1 MNIGICGIGG
11 RMGNAILRISTE
23 RGHKLG
29 AAFDADG
36 SPLINKNAKELVNN
50 SLADCTISAI
60 NADMLQSVDGV
71 IDFSGPAATMKLIGI
86 LSELKKPVVIG
97 TTGFS
102 DADVAEIR
110 SYSEKIPVIHS
121 PNMSL
126 GVNLLFKL
134 TEIASMALTTDYDVE
149 IFEAHHRFKKDA
161 PSGTAKRLLEIVK
174 ENMAG
179 LSKAADVNGRE
190 GITGERTSNEIGMHA
205 MRGGNIIGEHT
216 VFYTG
221 LDDRIELTHRAAS
234 RDVFARGAVS
244 AVEYLYKKT
253 PGFYTMYDVL
263 GFK

>member
-11 RMGNAILRISTE
+11 RMGTAILRIMTE
-23 RGHKLG
+23 RGHNLC

-36 SPLINKNAKELVNN
+36 SPMINKNTKELVN
-50 SLADCTISAI
+50 SPQADCVVSVI
-60 NADMLQSVDGV
+60 NKDALQGVDGV
-71 IDFSGPAATMKLIGI
+71 IDFSGPAATIKLIRI
-86 LSELKKPVVIG
+86 LAELKKPIVIG

-102 DADVAEIR
+102 GSDIAEIR
-110 SYSEKIPVIHS
+110 SFSEIIPVIHS

-134 TEIASMALTTDYDVE
+134 TEIASMALSTDYDVE

-174 ENMAG
+174 ENMKG
-179 LSKAADVNGRE
+179 LSGAADINGRE
-190 GITGERTSNEIGMHA
+190 GITGERTNNEIGMHA

-216 VFYTG
+216 VFYNG
-221 LDDRIELTHRAAS
+221 PDDRIELTHRAAS

-244 AVEYLYKKT
+244 AMEYLYNRA

>member
-11 RMGNAILRISTE
+11 RMGHAILRIATE
-23 RGHKLG
+23 RGNKIH
-29 AAFDADG
+29 AAFDTED
-36 SPLINKNAKELVNN
+36 SPLINKNCKELVN
-50 SLADCTISAI
+50 SPLADCIISTI
-60 NADMLQSVDGV
+60 NADALQGVDGV
-71 IDFSGPAATMKLIGI
+71 IDFSGPAATMKLIRI
-86 LSELKKPVVIG
+86 LAELKKPVVIG

-102 DADVAEIR
+102 GSDVAEIR
-110 SYSEKIPVIHS
+110 SYSEIIPVIHS

-134 TEIASMALTTDYDVE
+134 TEIASMALTTEYDVE

-161 PSGTAKRLLEIVK
+161 PSGTARRLLEIVK
-174 ENMAG
+174 ENMQG
-179 LSKAADVNGRE
+179 LSNAADINGRE
-190 GITGERTSNEIGMHA
+190 GITGERTANEIGMHA

-244 AVEYLYKKT
+244 AMEYLHNMA

>member
-11 RMGNAILRISTE
+11 RMGNAILRIAVE
-23 RGHKLG
+23 RGHKLC
-29 AAFDADG
+29 AAFDAAG
-36 SPLINKNAKELVNN
+36 SPLINTNASLLVKS
-50 SLADCTISAI
+50 SLADCIITPV
-60 NADMLQSVDGV
+60 NSVSLKGIDGI
-71 IDFSGPAATMKLIGI
+71 IDFSGPAATFELLKLLAEI
-86 LSELKKPVVIG
+86 KKPVVIG

-102 DADVAEIR
+102 DTDTAKIR
-110 SYSEKIPVIHS
+110 SYSDKIPVILS

-134 TEIASMALTTDYDVE
+134 TEIASRALTTDYDVE

-161 PSGTAKRLLEIVK
+161 PSGTAKRLLDIVK
-174 ENMAG
+174 ENMTG
-179 LSKAADVNGRE
+179 LSDAVDVNGRE
-190 GITGERTSNEIGMHA
+190 GIKGERTNNEIGMHA

-244 AVEYLYKKT
+244 AIEYLLNKA

>member
-11 RMGNAILRISTE
+11 RMGNAILRIALE
-23 RGHKLG
+23 RCHKLY
-29 AAFDADG
+29 AAFDAEK
-36 SPLINKNAKELVNN
+36 SPYITVINSEALKG
-50 SLADCTISAI
+50 
-60 NADMLQSVDGV
+60 VDGV
-71 IDFSGPAATMKLIGI
+71 MDFSGPSASMKLLKI

-97 TTGFS
+97 TTGFTDS
-102 DADVAEIR
+102 DVAQIK
-110 SYSEKIPVIHS
+110 SYSEIIPVIHS

-134 TEIASMALTTDYDVE
+134 TEIASKALTTDYDVE

-161 PSGTAKRLLEIVK
+161 PSGTAKRLMEIVK
-174 ENMAG
+174 ENMKG
-179 LSKAADVNGRE
+179 LSNAADINGRE
-190 GITGERTSNEIGMHA
+190 GITGERTNNEIGMHA

-221 LDDRIELTHRAAS
+221 LDDRIELTHRAAN
-234 RDVFARGAVS
+234 RDVLARGAVS
-244 AVEYLYKKT
+244 AMEFLYNRA

>member
-11 RMGNAILRISTE
+11 RMGNAVLRISGE
-23 RGHKLG
+23 RGHKLQ
-29 AAFDADG
+29 AAFDAES

-50 SLADCTISAI
+50 PLSDCTISVI
-60 NADMLQSVDGV
+60 NADALQGVDGV
-71 IDFSGPAATMKLIGI
+71 IDFSSPSAAMKLIKI
-86 LSELKKPVVIG
+86 AADLKKPCVIG

-102 DADVAEIR
+102 ESEVAEIR
-110 SYSEKIPVIHS
+110 SYSETIPVILS

-174 ENMAG
+174 ENMKG
-179 LSKAADVNGRE
+179 LSGAAEVNGRE
-190 GITGERTSNEIGMHA
+190 GITGERTNNEIGMHA

-221 LDDRIELTHRAAS
+221 LEDRIELTHRVS
-234 RDVFARGAVS
+234 NRDALARGAVS
-244 AVEYLYKKT
+244 AMEYLYKKA

>member
-11 RMGNAILRISTE
+11 RMGQAILRIMTE
-23 RGHKLG
+23 RGHKLH

-36 SPLINKNAKELVNN
+36 SPLMNKNCIELVN
-50 SLADCTISAI
+50 SPFADCVISTI
-60 NADMLQSVDGV
+60 NAEALQGVDSV
-71 IDFSGPAATMKLIGI
+71 IDFSGPAATMKLIKI
-86 LSELKKPVVIG
+86 MSELKKPLVIG

-102 DADVAEIR
+102 DSDVSSIR
-110 SYSEKIPVIHS
+110 SFSEMIPVIHS

-161 PSGTAKRLLEIVK
+161 PSGTARRLLEIVK

-179 LSKAADVNGRE
+179 LSNAADINGRE

-244 AVEYLYKKT
+244 AAEYLYNKA

>member
-11 RMGNAILRISTE
+11 RMGNAILRIMIE
-23 RGHKLG
+23 RGHKLHC
-29 AAFDADG
+29 AFDAEG
-36 SPLINKNAKELVNN
+36 SNLINRNAKELVNN
-50 SLADCTISAI
+50 PLADCIITKI
-60 NADMLQSVDGV
+60 NADALKGVDGV
-71 IDFSGPAATMKLIGI
+71 IDFSGPSATMKLIEI
-86 LSELKKPVVIG
+86 LSDLKKPVVIG

-102 DADVAEIR
+102 DGDVAAIR
-110 SYSEKIPVIHS
+110 ASSEKIPVIHS

-161 PSGTAKRLLEIVK
+161 PSGTARRLLEIVK
-174 ENMAG
+174 ENMQG
-179 LSKAADVNGRE
+179 LSGAADINGRE
-190 GITGERTSNEIGMHA
+190 GITGERTNNEIGMHA

-244 AVEYLYKKT
+244 AMEYLNKKS
-253 PGFYTMYDVL
+253 PGLYTMYDVL

>member
-1 MNIGICGIGG
+1 MNIGICGAGG
-11 RMGNAILRISTE
+11 RMGNAILRIMIE
-23 RGHKLG
+23 RGHKLY
-29 AAFDADG
+29 AAFDAEG
-36 SPLINKNAKELVNN
+36 SPLINKNCRELVN
-50 SLADCTISAI
+50 SPLADCVISTINMDSLKGI
-60 NADMLQSVDGV
+60 DGV
-71 IDFSGPAATMKLIGI
+71 IDFSAPPASMKLVKM
-86 LSELKKPVVIG
+86 LSQMKKPMVTG

-102 DADVAEIR
+102 EKDIDEIR
-110 SYSEKIPVIHS
+110 SYSELMPVIQS

-134 TEIASMALTTDYDVE
+134 TEIASMALSTDYDVE

-161 PSGTAKRLLEIVK
+161 PSGTARRLLEIVK
-174 ENMAG
+174 ENMEG
-179 LSKAADVNGRE
+179 LSGAADINGRQ
-190 GITGERTSNEIGMHA
+190 GITGERTRNEIGMHA

-221 LDDRIELTHRAAS
+221 PDDRIELTHRAAS

-244 AVEYLYKKT
+244 AMEYLNNRA

>member
-36 SPLINKNAKELVNN
+36 SPLLNKNAKELVNN
-50 SLADCTISAI
+50 PLAECTISAI
-60 NADMLQSVDGV
+60 NADDLQKVDGI
-71 IDFSGPAATMKLIGI
+71 IDFSAPAASIKLIRI

-110 SYSEKIPVIHS
+110 ACSEKIPVILS

-174 ENMAG
+174 ENMKG
-179 LSKAADVNGRE
+179 LSGAADVNGRE
-190 GITGERTSNEIGMHA
+190 GITGERTANEIGMHA

-221 LDDRIELTHRAAS
+221 LNDRIELTHRAAS
-234 RDVFARGAVS
+234 RDVFAEGAVS
-244 AVEYLYKKT
+244 AMEFLNKKN
-253 PGFYTMYDVL
+253 PGYYTMYDVL

>member
-11 RMGNAILRISTE
+11 RMGQAILRIMTE
-23 RGHKLG
+23 RGHKLQ
-29 AAFDADG
+29 AAFDVDG
-36 SPLINKNAKELVNN
+36 SPMINKNCKELVN
-50 SLADCTISAI
+50 SPLADCIISSI
-60 NADMLQSVDGV
+60 NVDALLGVDGV
-71 IDFSGPAATMKLIGI
+71 IDFSGPAATMKLIKI
-86 LSELKKPVVIG
+86 MSELNKPLVIG

-102 DADVAEIR
+102 DSDIAGIR
-110 SYSEKIPVIHS
+110 SYSEKLPVIHS

-174 ENMAG
+174 ENMPG
-179 LSKAADVNGRE
+179 LSNAADINGRE

-205 MRGGNIIGEHT
+205 MRGGNIVGEHT

-234 RDVFARGAVS
+234 REVFARGAVS
-244 AVEYLYKKT
+244 AVEYLYNRA

>member
-11 RMGNAILRISTE
+11 RMGYAILRIMTE
-23 RGHKLG
+23 RGHTLH
-29 AAFDADG
+29 AAFDAET
-36 SPLINKNAKELVNN
+36 SPMINKNCRMLVD
-50 SLADCTISAI
+50 SGLADCVVSAI
-60 NADMLQSVDGV
+60 NFDALKGVDGV
-71 IDFSGPAATMKLIGI
+71 IDFSAPSSSMKLIKM
-86 LSELKKPVVIG
+86 LSQLKKPLVIG

-102 DADVAEIR
+102 ETEIAEIR
-110 SYSEKIPVIHS
+110 SYSEQMPVIHS

-161 PSGTAKRLLEIVK
+161 PSGTARRLLEIVK

-179 LSKAADVNGRE
+179 LSNAADINGRK

-216 VFYTG
+216 VFFTG

-244 AVEYLYKKT
+244 AMEYLDNRA

>member
-11 RMGNAILRISTE
+11 RMGNAILRIMTE
-23 RGHKLG
+23 RGHNLT
-29 AAFDADG
+29 AAFDAAG
-36 SPLINKNAKELVNN
+36 SPLIDKNAHELVN
-50 SLADCTISAI
+50 SPQADCVISVI
-60 NADMLQSVDGV
+60 NKDALQGIDGV
-71 IDFSGPAATMKLIGI
+71 IDFSGPAATIKLIRI
-86 LSELKKPVVIG
+86 LAELKKPVVIG

-102 DADVAEIR
+102 DADIAEIR
-110 SYSEKIPVIHS
+110 SYSEIIPVIHS

-174 ENMAG
+174 ENMKG
-179 LSKAADVNGRE
+179 LSDAAEINGRE
-190 GITGERTSNEIGMHA
+190 GITGERTNNEIGMHA

-244 AVEYLYKKT
+244 AMEYLHNRA

>member
-11 RMGNAILRISTE
+11 RMGDAILRISTE

-36 SPLINKNAKELVNN
+36 SPLINKNAQDLVNN
-50 SLADCTISAI
+50 PLADCTISAI
-60 NADMLQSVDGV
+60 DADALQGVDGV
-71 IDFSGPAATMKLIGI
+71 IDFSGPAATIKLIRI
-86 LSELKKPVVIG
+86 LSELKIPVVIG
-97 TTGFS
+97 TTGLS
-102 DADVAEIR
+102 DTDVAEIR
-110 SYSEKIPVIHS
+110 SCSEIIPVIHS

-174 ENMAG
+174 ENMKG
-179 LSKAADVNGRE
+179 LSDAADINGRE
-190 GITGERTSNEIGMHA
+190 GISGERTNNEIGMHA

-221 LDDRIELTHRAAS
+221 LEDRIELTHRAAS
-234 RDVFARGAVS
+234 RDVFARGAVF
-244 AVEYLYKKT
+244 AFEYLNKKT